1 MVVKKGRKKEGKKR
15 ARKYEHFK
23 SKKAY
28 DKYEA
33 YIHMNH
39 IPHKHRSVVIING
52 KKHKVKK

>member
-1 MVVKKGRKKEGKKR
+1 MVVKKGRK
-15 ARKYEHFK
+15 YERFK

-39 IPHKHRSVVIING
+39 IPHKHRNIVIING

>member
-23 SKKAY
+23 NKEAY

-33 YIHMNH
+33 YIHIHH
-39 IPHKHRSVVIING
+39 IPHKHRNIVMIHG
-52 KKHKVKK
+52 KKHRVKK